1 MFFCHP
7 PLKTLFFALCIRC
20 SNLPQEQNS
29 ISLLYFMQKLFFK
42 NNRFF
47 CGIFQVFGICTE
59 SAPYLMIVEYLPKG
73 DLRRYLLGAKER
85 GVTFQQLL
93 SICENVSF

>member
-1 MFFCHP
+1 MAHYMRE
-7 PLKTLFFALCIRC
+7 LLFVF
-20 SNLPQEQNS
+20 
-29 ISLLYFMQKLFFK
+29 LL
-42 NNRFF
+42 FF